1 VRTASQFL
9 LNQLN
14 YFQAGLGN
22 ITVCVVAA
30 IEGATMLTSPA
41 CH

>member
-14 YFQAGLGN
+14 YFQAGLGK
-22 ITVCVVAA
+22 TTLSVVAA
-30 IEGATMLTSPA
+30 TEGATMLTSPD